1 MRSLFIFSILILI
14 TVSVS
19 GQSKKAFK
27 YYNQAREK
35 MAIGEVDEAYE
46 KASKALEESPEYI
59 EARMLSAQLLIEQ
72 GERQQAIQLYEGGL
86 KYNPPYY
93 FYYIYGTALYEAGEY
108 QKSMD
113 VLNKYKLE
121 PNASSKYL
129 SITEDMLANAAFAL
143 QAIKSPKPFA
153 PQNMGA
159 EINTKQLDYFPS
171 ISANG
176 KTMVFTHRSLE
187 GNKQDE
193 DFWVSEREADS
204 VSWSKSKALTGY
216 LNTSYNEGAQ
226 SISANGKIIF
236 FASCDRPEGK
246 GSCDIFASFYKGNGI
261 WGAPI
266 NLGDSINTRF
276 WESQPSISSDGKTL
290 YFVRGGSSIA
300 KNIDIYTSTLKS
312 DGRWSLARP
321 IEGPINT
328 PVQESSPFIHY
339 DDEHLYFSSNGHP
352 GMGDQDFFVSKR
364 LPDGSWGAPK
374 NLGYPINTSGEEFGL
389 IVDPNGRTAYYSSD
403 KGDINYGLVDLYT
416 FQLPLDARSEAIAY
430 IEGTVTDIKTTAPL
444 EAEINFVQLDSSV
457 KKYSDKSNRVG
468 YYSSVLPANV
478 DYALSIQKPGYLF
491 YSKNFSL
498 TTTAKE
504 RVFTLNVK
512 LTPIEVGGKIKLE
525 NVFFATNSYQL
536 DDRST
541 TELNTVVDF
550 LQKNPEVAILVEGH
564 TDNEGNPAYN
574 KTLSENRAK
583 AVLKYITAKG
593 IALARVT
600 AKGFG
605 DTLPVAPNTTEEG
618 RSLNR
623 RTEIKVLRN

>member
-1 MRSLFIFSILILI
+1 MRSLFILSILALI
-14 TVSVS
+14 TFSAN

-35 MAIGEVDEAYE
+35 MAVGDTEDAYE
-46 KASKALEESPEYI
+46 KATKALEESPEYI
-59 EARMLSAQLLIEQ
+59 EARMLSAQLLMER
-72 GERQQAIQLYEGGL
+72 GERKQAIQLYEGGL

-93 FYYIYGTALYEAGEY
+93 FYYIYGTALYEAGDY
-108 QKSMD
+108 QQSID

-129 SITEDMLANAAFAL
+129 SITEDMLTNATFAL
-143 QAIKSPKPFA
+143 KAIKSPKPFA

-159 EINTKQLDYFPS
+159 QINTDQLDYFPS

-236 FASCDRPEGK
+236 FASCDRPGGK
-246 GSCDIFASFYKGNGI
+246 GSCDIFASFYKGNGV
-261 WGAPI
+261 WGEPI

-300 KNIDIYTSTLKS
+300 KNIDIYTSTLRA
-312 DGRWSLARP
+312 DGRWSLAKP

-339 DDEHLYFSSNGHP
+339 DDAHLYFSSNGHP
-352 GMGDQDFFVSKR
+352 GMGDQDFFVSTR
-364 LPDGSWGAPK
+364 LPDGTWGAPK

-403 KGDINYGLVDLYT
+403 KGEVNYGLVDLYT

-430 IEGTVTDIKTTAPL
+430 IEGIVSDIKTKEPL
-444 EAEINFVQLDSSV
+444 EAEISFVQLDSTA
-457 KKYSDKSNRVG
+457 KNYNDKSNRVG

-498 TTTAKE
+498 TTNTKE
-504 RVFTLNVK
+504 RVFTLNVE

-525 NVFFATNSYQL
+525 NVFFASDSYQL
-536 DDRST
+536 DERST

-550 LQKNPEVAILVEGH
+550 LEKNADVVISIEGH

-583 AVLKYITAKG
+583 AVLEYLQQKG
-593 IALARVT
+593 IPLARLS

-605 DTLPVAPNTTEEG
+605 DTLPVANNDTAEG

-623 RTEIKVLRN
+623 RTEVKILKK